1 MLIIVIH
8 LTLVLAL
15 VCGAAAA
22 VSTAKVTVS
31 PGLKNGR

>member
-8 LTLVLAL
+8 LTLILTL
-15 VCGAAAA
+15 VCGVAAA

-31 PGLKNGR
+31 QGLKNGR